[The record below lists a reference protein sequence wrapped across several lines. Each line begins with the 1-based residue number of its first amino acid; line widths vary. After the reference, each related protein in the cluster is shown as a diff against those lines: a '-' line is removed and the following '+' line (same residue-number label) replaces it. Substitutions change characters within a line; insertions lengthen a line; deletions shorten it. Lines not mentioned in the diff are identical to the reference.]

1 MFHVHHAEIRT
12 RGISFLEECIRKRV
26 VDSRMV
32 VVVVVVVAFTM
43 FLVYCLGSIFIARH
57 FSNQIA
63 NHTIIQTSAS
73 RQSGIKLV
81 RHNELDQ
88 KEMLFSNS
96 TLGTPSLPIST
107 DALIMMHERMRQQ
120 SNDKVLRYAEN
131 DEWSEYEKVEHSPI
145 AFET

>member
-1 MFHVHHAEIRT
+1 
-12 RGISFLEECIRKRV
+12 
-26 VDSRMV
+26 MV
-32 VVVVVVVAFTM
+32 VVAVVVVVVAFTM
-43 FLVYCLGSIFIARH
+43 FLVYCLSSIFIARH

-63 NHTIIQTSAS
+63 SHTIIQTSAS

-96 TLGTPSLPIST
+96 TMGTRSLPIST
-107 DALIMMHERMRQQ
+107 DAWILMHERMRQQ